1 MRRALSIAAAVALL
15 GVAVSAHAHHA
26 IYATVDIN
34 NPIEARAILTK
45 IDWINPHTWMHFDI
59 VALDGRIQK
68 DVMIES
74 LGITALRQVGINSK
88 SALKVGEVYQ
98 ITYYPQRDGTPGGF
112 MKAMTLPDGR
122 VFDIRTTDPTAAS
135 GPRTN

>member
-1 MRRALSIAAAVALL
+1 MRFAPSIAAAVALL
-15 GVAVSAHAHHA
+15 GIADPADAHHA
-26 IYATVDIN
+26 IYAAVDVH
-34 NPIEARAILTK
+34 NPIEAKAVLTK
-45 IDWINPHTWMHFDI
+45 IDWINPHTWMHFD
-59 VALDGRIQK
+59 LLSPDGGIQK

-112 MKAMTLPDGR
+112 MKSMTLPDGR
-122 VFDIRTTDPTAAS
+122 VFDIRTTDPTATS